1 MKLHEYT
8 TLKKEFALLTII
20 IFQNSCGKFYDILS
34 KLRHFKCIND
44 CKVKKNK
51 LWWKKEIHR
60 RSKNVKSY
68 QNILSY
74 LFTYIF
80 DTQFWS
86 KIDVNAVL
94 AFLPKNSFANC
105 RTLFVFFF
113 ASESTNIL
121 YLSMKL
127 CKQVYFNTIWHPL
140 CFFGYFSFIKIYF

>member
-94 AFLPKNSFANC
+94 AKKLLLFLSKNAYYSQFDKKNWYSF
-105 RTLFVFFF
+105 FIFFF
-113 ASESTNIL
+113 MTSDSV
-121 YLSMKL
+121 
-127 CKQVYFNTIWHPL
+127 Q
-140 CFFGYFSFIKIYF
+140 KIRNS